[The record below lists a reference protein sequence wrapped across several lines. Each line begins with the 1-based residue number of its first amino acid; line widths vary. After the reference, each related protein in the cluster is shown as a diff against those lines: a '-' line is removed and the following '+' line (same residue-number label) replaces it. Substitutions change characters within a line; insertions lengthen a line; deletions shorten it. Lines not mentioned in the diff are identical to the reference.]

1 MRSYY
6 VLIGVLSLAV
16 ACDNEEPAEREPSA
30 AVDKSADA
38 DNTANNK
45 GDERDSAVTPTDQ
58 QENSRDLELTQKIRQ
73 DIMDAESLSFAA
85 KNAKVIAQNGKV
97 TLRGAVDTEQER
109 AVIASIAKQTA
120 GAEAVDNQLEVKKN
134 N

>member
-30 AVDKSADA
+30 AVHSAA
-38 DNTANNK
+38 VDNTANNK